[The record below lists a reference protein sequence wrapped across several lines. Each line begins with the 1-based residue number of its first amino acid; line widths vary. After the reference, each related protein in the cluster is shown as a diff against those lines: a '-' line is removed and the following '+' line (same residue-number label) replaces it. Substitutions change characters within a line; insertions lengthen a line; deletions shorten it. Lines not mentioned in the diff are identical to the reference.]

1 MPDKEQQVPEP
12 EPQPD
17 DPVNPD
23 TSDPRLISRVQEAD
37 EPDSHLV
44 SYIELG
50 ENLED
55 QDISDLSDSEEG

>member
-12 EPQPD
+12 EPKPD

-37 EPDSHLV
+37 EADARL
-44 SYIELG
+44 
-50 ENLED
+50 
-55 QDISDLSDSEEG
+55 ISWSQKARVERASEQSKDEG